1 MSASPGDGA
10 GAEPVDS
17 ANWGLFSTWQNLIA
31 ARDPRFT
38 LLAPAPEVEGP
49 LTRLGATITSSMWN
63 MQRHHTIH
71 AMRTGGPID
80 EGMRR
85 RGVELRFIL
94 PRRIVERRCPLA
106 SSYEPELR
114 LAPVAHAL
122 MVSDRRWLVVGSST
136 GETVWIS
143 RDPGIVASAVGL
155 YEQVWQAAD
164 PAVPEGEDPPFTR
177 RMVDIAFLL
186 VDGAA
191 DREIARAL
199 GVSERTVSADIRE
212 MSRRLGARSRAHAI
226 AVISGARSMT
236 SP

>member
-1 MSASPGDGA
+1 VPT
-10 GAEPVDS
+10 GAEPLP
-17 ANWGLFSTWQNLIA
+17 APGWGLFTQWHDLIDA
-31 ARDPRFT
+31 HDPRFT
-38 LLAPAPEVEGP
+38 LLAPAAEVEGP
-49 LTRLGATITSSMWN
+49 LRRLGATITVSMWN
-63 MQRHHTIH
+63 MQRSHTIEV
-71 AMRTGGPID
+71 MRASGPID

-106 SSYEPELR
+106 SSCEPELR

-122 MVSDRRWLVVGSST
+122 MVCDRRWLVVGSST
-136 GETVWIS
+136 GETVWTS
-143 RDPGIVASAVGL
+143 ADPGIVASAVRL
-155 YEQVWQAAD
+155 YEQVWRAAD
-164 PAVPEGEDPPFTR
+164 PAVPEGEEPPFTR

-199 GVSERTVSADIRE
+199 DVSERTVSADIRE

-226 AVISGARSMT
+226 ALISGSRSMT
-236 SP
+236 GP